1 MSEHDLD
8 KLQLMVKRMTYT
20 IYKAMY
26 NLIMFESI
34 ATVISLMVALP
45 LFAFAVSRVVYIR
58 RIVRRRGAYL
68 DNPKK
73 LKDKIDAKVEAAA
86 KKASDKERKK
96 QEAAIQ
102 QAKEKY
108 TKMQNLK

>member
-8 KLQLMVKRMTYT
+8 KLQVMVKRMTYT

-26 NLIMFESI
+26 NLIMFESM

-45 LFAFAVSRVVYIR
+45 LFAFAVSRIVYIR
-58 RIVRRRGAYL
+58 RIVRRRGAYW
-68 DNPKK
+68 DNPQK
-73 LKDKIDAKVEAAA
+73 LQDQIDAKIEAAA
-86 KKASDKERKK
+86 KKAADKEKKK
-96 QEAAIQ
+96 QEAAMK

>member
-1 MSEHDLD
+1 
-8 KLQLMVKRMTYT
+8 MVKRMTYT

-45 LFAFAVSRVVYIR
+45 LFAFAVSRIVYIR
-58 RIVRRRGAYL
+58 RIVRLRGAYW

-73 LKDKIDAKVEAAA
+73 LKDKIDAKVEADA
-86 KKASDKERKK
+86 KKAIDKEREK
-96 QEAAIQ
+96 QEAAMK

-108 TKMQNLK
+108 TKMENLK

>member
-26 NLIMFESI
+26 NLIMFESM

-45 LFAFAVSRVVYIR
+45 LFAFAASRIVDIR
-58 RIVRRRGAYL
+58 RIIRRRGAFW
-68 DNPKK
+68 DNPTK
-73 LKDKIDAKVEAAA
+73 LRDEIDAKIEAAA

-96 QEAAIQ
+96 QEAAMK

-108 TKMQNLK
+108 TKLQNLQ